1 MPINKEFEASTEG
14 QKMHQVDASQTTRE
28 MLRRSREQIA
38 ASRALLRQKL
48 SPIWHPE
55 LPER

>member
-14 QKMHQVDASQTTRE
+14 QNHQVDESQTTRE